1 MVGGDNGS
9 GVALLTHET
18 RFVMALPA
26 ACLDPTWRP
35 VCALAK
41 KFRPRRANT
50 WKHPT
55 PLFQRGLLEVAVPE
69 PAEQYSKAA
78 KKNFRRRQ
86 NRRARK
92 AAANMEQH
100 LTVAA
105 GVDSRAN
112 WTVVKDGDTAVKQT
126 IAVKQTSVVG
136 ATAPSRPHKSQS
148 AMSIKTVDDFNY
160 TKIKPAW

>member
-9 GVALLTHET
+9 WGGVVNT
-18 RFVMALPA
+18 RDPLRDGLARCLPGSHME
-26 ACLDPTWRP
+26 
-35 VCALAK
+35 ALAK

-92 AAANMEQH
+92 AAANVEQH

-105 GVDSRAN
+105 GVDSKAN
-112 WTVVKDGDTAVKQT
+112 WTVVKDGDTAAKQT
-126 IAVKQTSVVG
+126 IPAKQTSAVG
-136 ATAPSRPHKSQS
+136 ATAPRPPHKSQS

>member
-1 MVGGDNGS
+1 V
-9 GVALLTHET
+9 
-18 RFVMALPA
+18 
-26 ACLDPTWRP
+26 
-35 VCALAK
+35 AK

-92 AAANMEQH
+92 AAANVEQH

-136 ATAPSRPHKSQS
+136 ATAPRRPHKSQS
-148 AMSIKTVDDFNY
+148 AMSIRTVDDFNY

>member
-1 MVGGDNGS
+1 V
-9 GVALLTHET
+9 
-18 RFVMALPA
+18 
-26 ACLDPTWRP
+26 
-35 VCALAK
+35 AK

-92 AAANMEQH
+92 AAANVEQH

-112 WTVVKDGDTAVKQT
+112 WTVVKDTAVKQT

-136 ATAPSRPHKSQS
+136 ATAPRPLHKSQS

>member
-1 MVGGDNGS
+1 MLQWPRSSDHAVPTRGS
-9 GVALLTHET
+9 T
-18 RFVMALPA
+18 
-26 ACLDPTWRP
+26 
-35 VCALAK
+35 
-41 KFRPRRANT
+41 PRRCS
-50 WKHPT
+50 KE
-55 PLFQRGLLEVAVPE
+55 GSEVAVPE

-92 AAANMEQH
+92 AAANVEQH

-126 IAVKQTSVVG
+126 IAVKQTSVAG
-136 ATAPSRPHKSQS
+136 ATAQAAHKSQS

-160 TKIKPAW
+160 TKISQLGKGKVYGVVPSVKAPQESCV

>member
-1 MVGGDNGS
+1 M
-9 GVALLTHET
+9 
-18 RFVMALPA
+18 
-26 ACLDPTWRP
+26 
-35 VCALAK
+35 AK

-92 AAANMEQH
+92 AAANVEQH

-126 IAVKQTSVVG
+126 SVVG
-136 ATAPSRPHKSQS
+136 ANAPRPLHKSQS